1 MEVRKRT
8 GGHEVGVIPQI
19 EPWIG
24 EEELRQLA
32 EVVESTWLIEGDK
45 TNQFETKFAELVGC
59 RHAVTVNNATAGLYC
74 CLKALGVGA
83 GHEVIIPDLTFI
95 ATANAVIWA
104 EATPVLADIDENT
117 FNIDPTS
124 IEEKISSRT
133 RALMPVHL
141 YGQSADME
149 AIMAIAERHGLV
161 VVEDAAQGVG
171 VKFGGRHVGG
181 WGAVGCFSFYGN
193 KTITT
198 GQGGMITTDDEQ
210 IRRKCLILKN
220 HGRTERGTFI
230 HHHIGYNFCFTDL
243 QAALGLAQLTRLDHI
258 LRRKR
263 KILELYMANL
273 ADLEAV
279 RFPTGDPRCD
289 GVPWFTNILV
299 DDPEALG
306 TRLREAGV
314 GTRRFFHPLHLQP
327 CYRGRWPGEFPTTD
341 RVYQQ
346 GLSLP
351 SSATLTE
358 DQIVFVCQ
366 EINSFFG
373 I

>member
-1 MEVRKRT
+1 MGVQKHS
-8 GGHEVGVIPQI
+8 GGKEGVIPQI

-32 EVVESTWLIEGDK
+32 EVVESTWLIEGEK
-45 TNQFETKFAELVGC
+45 TRLFEKKFAELAGC
-59 RHAVTVNNATAGLYC
+59 RHAVVVNNATSGLYC

-95 ATANAVIWA
+95 ATANSVIWA
-104 EATPVLADIDENT
+104 GATPVLADIDENT
-117 FNIDPTS
+117 FNIDPAS
-124 IEEKISSRT
+124 IEEKLSSRT

-149 AIMAIAERHGLV
+149 AIRVIARRNDLI

-171 VKFGGRHVGG
+171 VKFQGRHVGG
-181 WGAVGCFSFYGN
+181 LGAVGCFSFYGN

-210 IRRKCLILKN
+210 IQRKCIILKN
-220 HGRTERGTFI
+220 HGRTEKGTFI
-230 HHHIGYNFCFTDL
+230 HHHIGYNFCLTDL

-258 LRRKR
+258 LERKR
-263 KILELYMANL
+263 KNLELYRAAL

-279 RFPTGDPRCD
+279 RFPAGDPRCD
-289 GVPWFTNILV
+289 GVPWFANILV

-306 TRLREAGV
+306 AHLREAGV
-314 GTRRFFHPLHLQP
+314 GTRRFFHPLHRQP
-327 CYRGRWPGEFPTTD
+327 CYRGRWSEEFPTTD
-341 RVYQQ
+341 RVYGQ

-366 EINSFFG
+366 EIKNFFG